1 MGRSRGGL
9 STKIHAL
16 AERAGGL
23 VRFALTAGQIND
35 CTQAPGLLEGL
46 RPRALL
52 GDRGYDT
59 EAVLARL
66 RESRTRAVIP
76 SCAHRVV
83 QRPLN
88 RTLYAERNRI
98 ERLFCRLKHF
108 RRIATR
114 YDKLAAR
121 FASFVA
127 LTAAILW
134 LR

>member
-1 MGRSRGGL
+1 M
-9 STKIHAL
+9 
-16 AERAGGL
+16 
-23 VRFALTAGQIND
+23 RFHVTGGQIND
-35 CTQAPGLLEGL
+35 CTQALALLEGAT
-46 RPRALL
+46 PRAVL

-66 RESRTRAVIP
+66 RQTDTHAVIP
-76 SCAHRVV
+76 TRNYRLV
-83 QRPLN
+83 QRPLD
-88 RTLYAERNRI
+88 RILYRERNRI

-114 YDKLAAR
+114 YDKLASR

-127 LTAAILW
+127 LTAALLW

>member
-16 AERAGGL
+16 AERFGGL
-23 VRFALTAGQIND
+23 VRFQLTGGQIND
-35 CTQAPGLLEGL
+35 CTQALALLEGIDS
-46 RPRALL
+46 RAVI

-59 EAVLARL
+59 EAVLDRL
-66 RESRTRAVIP
+66 RRTRTHAVIP
-76 SCAHRVV
+76 SRIVRTV
-83 QRPLN
+83 QRPLDAS
-88 RTLYAERNRI
+88 LYRERNRI
-98 ERLFCRLKHF
+98 ERLFCRIKHF
-108 RRIATR
+108 RRVATR

-127 LTAAILW
+127 VTAALLW